1 MRHLLSLSYA
11 LPFVGVL
18 GAVGSVACSDEDE
31 PMARSAAGTS
41 GTGGATGGT
50 GGGGTGGTGGGGTA
64 GSGGAVGSGGTDG
77 GAQFDGREVF
87 RNDTFGDERF
97 WTDELKM
104 NEVVMTVPPTT
115 ALAVGLK
122 VDSDM
127 VPMNVLATAD
137 LSAPATTV
145 ALLKLG
151 AVLGVK
157 AEVDANNNVTRFGIT
172 CAICHSDV
180 DNSVMPGIGKRLDG
194 YANRQLDPGKI
205 IALSSAITAAQKAV
219 LNAWGPG
226 RYDAR
231 WNQDGMSN
239 PILIPPIYGLKDV
252 PVETSTGDGPISYW
266 NSYVAVTQMG
276 GLGKFEEPR
285 TGVSVNRTPD
295 MVTPKLPALLDYQ
308 LSLAKP
314 TPPANSFDAAAA
326 ARGKTLFEGAKAKC
340 STCHTGPTLTDGTK
354 LHTPAEVGQE
364 PVTAQ
369 RSASKMYRTTP
380 LRALWQ
386 HPPYFHDGSA
396 ATLPAVVD
404 RYDTHMTL
412 GLTAAEKTDL
422 VEYLKSL

>member
-1 MRHLLSLSYA
+1 MRNFFSLGLPVVGILGVVA
-11 LPFVGVL
+11 LT
-18 GAVGSVACSDEDE
+18 ACSDDE

-41 GTGGATGGT
+41 GAGGATGGT
-50 GGGGTGGTGGGGTA
+50 GGGGTGGTAGT
-64 GSGGAVGSGGTDG
+64 GGAVGSGGDSGTK
-77 GAQFDGREVF
+77 FDGRDVF

-97 WTDELKM
+97 WTDQLGM
-104 NEVVMTVPPTT
+104 HEVVEGVPPTT

-127 VPMNVLATAD
+127 VPANVLASAD
-137 LSAPATTV
+137 LNAPATTV

-151 AVLGVK
+151 AVVGVK
-157 AEVDANNNVTRFGIT
+157 AEVDASNNVVKFGIT

-205 IALSSAITAAQKAV
+205 IALSPAITADQKAV
-219 LNAWGPG
+219 LNTWGPG

-231 WNQDGMSN
+231 WNQDGMSK

-266 NSYVAVTQMG
+266 NAYVAVTQMG

-295 MVTPKLPALLDYQ
+295 MVTPKLPALLEYQ
-308 LSLAKP
+308 VSIAKP
-314 TPPANSFDAAAA
+314 PPPANSFDAAAA

-340 STCHTGPTLTDGTK
+340 STCHTGATFTDSADK
-354 LHTPAEVGQE
+354 LHAAAEVGQE

-396 ATLPAVVD
+396 TTLAAVVTH
-404 RYDTHMTL
+404 YNTHMTL
-412 GLTAAEKTDL
+412 GLTAAEQEDL